1 MTTLTLRARASIAA
15 GLFAAILAAPSLAQD
30 DAPPAGGEMPA
41 IQMPAVP
48 DIATDFT
55 DAMKSPEAIKAAE
68 EALKATAAAYRGAK
82 AYSDTLTIVVDMM
95 GRRNEQSM
103 SVDRD
108 AAGTRLGMGPMSILS
123 VNSKVYLLSD
133 EAPSKFVAYPLEGS
147 IVDTLGKALGGFDLP
162 FPKWTYDPSE
172 PKDLG
177 LELAGGFIP
186 GAKIT
191 GFDPANGGRVL
202 VAGEG
207 SSVGVYSIDAASK
220 LLSGAKLNVAP
231 PGAPPG
237 FMFALELQMKP
248 VVSDALATPVTFDEA
263 GKKQVASPDELGPQ
277 AIEVG
282 AAAPGFSLVD
292 LDGKT
297 VSLESLKGKVV
308 VIDFWAEWCG
318 PCKRGLPHISDFAKW
333 ATESGKPIVVFG
345 INTLEQK
352 QGEERTKSV
361 GEYWTKQGFAMP
373 TLIDMDNSV
382 IQAYG
387 FSGIPATVVIGPD
400 GTIAAIHQGIDPN
413 NPAVIVDQLKAETET
428 ALAAK
433 GG

>member
-108 AAGTRLGMGPMSILS
+108 ATGTRLGMGPMSILS

-147 IVDTLGKALGGFDLP
+147 IVDTLGKALGGFYLP

-191 GFDPANGGRVL
+191 GFDPVNGGRVL

-248 VVSDALATPVTFDEA
+248 VLSDALATPVAFDEV

-352 QGEERTKSV
+352 QG
-361 GEYWTKQGFAMP
+361 
-373 TLIDMDNSV
+373 
-382 IQAYG
+382 
-387 FSGIPATVVIGPD
+387 
-400 GTIAAIHQGIDPN
+400 
-413 NPAVIVDQLKAETET
+413 
-428 ALAAK
+428 
-433 GG
+433 

>member
-1 MTTLTLRARASIAA
+1 MTTITSRARAAIVA
-15 GLFAAILAAPSLAQD
+15 GLFAALSAAPSLAQD
-30 DAPPAGGEMPA
+30 GAPPMGGEMPA
-41 IQMPAVP
+41 FEMPTPP
-48 DIATDFT
+48 DIAKDFT

-68 EALKATAAAYRGAK
+68 EALKATAAAYRGVK
-82 AYSDTLTIVVDMM
+82 AYSDNLTIVVEIM
-95 GRRNEQSM
+95 GRRSEQSM
-103 SVDRD
+103 SIDRD
-108 AAGTRLGMGPMSILS
+108 AAGTRLGMGPMSVVS

-133 EAPSKFVAYPLEGS
+133 EAPKKFVAYPLEGS
-147 IVDTLGKALGGFDLP
+147 FVETLGNALGGFDLP

-186 GAKIT
+186 DAKII
-191 GFDPANGGRVL
+191 GFDPADGGRVL
-202 VAGEG
+202 VSGEG
-207 SSVGVYSIDAASK
+207 GSMGVYSIDATSK

-248 VVSDALATPVTFDEA
+248 AVSDALATPVAFSEE

-282 AAAPGFSLVD
+282 VPAPGFSLVD

-297 VSLESLKGKVV
+297 VTLESLKGKVV

-333 ATESGKPIVVFG
+333 ATESGKPIVVYG

-352 QGEERTKSV
+352 QGAERIQSV
-361 GEYWTKQGFAMP
+361 SAYWTTQGFAMP
-373 TLIDMDNSV
+373 CLVDMDNSV

-387 FSGIPATVVIGPD
+387 FNGIPATVVIDTEGNV
-400 GTIAAIHQGIDPN
+400 AAIHQGIDPK
-413 NPAVIVDQLKAETET
+413 NPAVIVDQLKAETEK
-428 ALAAK
+428 ALVAK

>member
-108 AAGTRLGMGPMSILS
+108 ATGTRLGMGPMSILS

-162 FPKWTYDPSE
+162 FPKWTYPST
-172 PKDLG
+172 
-177 LELAGGFIP
+177 A
-186 GAKIT
+186 
-191 GFDPANGGRVL
+191 
-202 VAGEG
+202 
-207 SSVGVYSIDAASK
+207 
-220 LLSGAKLNVAP
+220 
-231 PGAPPG
+231 
-237 FMFALELQMKP
+237 
-248 VVSDALATPVTFDEA
+248 
-263 GKKQVASPDELGPQ
+263 VASWWPARE
-277 AIEVG
+277 
-282 AAAPGFSLVD
+282 APWASTRSTPPRSSFRARSSMSL
-292 LDGKT
+292 
-297 VSLESLKGKVV
+297 
-308 VIDFWAEWCG
+308 
-318 PCKRGLPHISDFAKW
+318 P
-333 ATESGKPIVVFG
+333 
-345 INTLEQK
+345 
-352 QGEERTKSV
+352 
-361 GEYWTKQGFAMP
+361 
-373 TLIDMDNSV
+373 
-382 IQAYG
+382 
-387 FSGIPATVVIGPD
+387 PAPLRD
-400 GTIAAIHQGIDPN
+400 SCSRSSSR
-413 NPAVIVDQLKAETET
+413 
-428 ALAAK
+428 
-433 GG
+433 

>member
-1 MTTLTLRARASIAA
+1 MTTLSLRARASIAA
-15 GLFAAILAAPSLAQD
+15 GLFAAIVAAPSLAQD
-30 DAPPAGGEMPA
+30 DAPPAAGEMPA
-41 IQMPAVP
+41 FEMPAVP
-48 DIATDFT
+48 DIAADFT
-55 DAMKSPEAIKAAE
+55 DAMKSPESIKAAE
-68 EALKATAAAYRGAK
+68 EALKATAGAYRSAK
-82 AYSDTLTIVVDMM
+82 TYSDTLTIVVDMM

-108 AAGTRLGMGPMSILS
+108 AAGTRLGMGPMSIVS
-123 VNSKVYLLSD
+123 VNSKVYLLSN
-133 EAPSKFVAYPLEGS
+133 EAPSKFVAYPLAGS
-147 IVDTLGKALGGFDLP
+147 IVETLGNELGGFELP

-172 PKDLG
+172 PKDLAT
-177 LELAGGFIP
+177 ELAGGFIP

-202 VAGEG
+202 VAGDG
-207 SSVGVYSIDAASK
+207 GSVGVYSIDATTK
-220 LLSGAKLNVAP
+220 LLTGAKLNVAP
-231 PGAPPG
+231 QGAPPG

-248 VVSDALATPVTFDEA
+248 VVADALATPVAFDEA

-333 ATESGKPIVVFG
+333 ATESGKPIVVYG
-345 INTLEQK
+345 INTLERT
-352 QGEERTKSV
+352 QGDERTKAV
-361 GEYWTKQGFAMP
+361 GEYWTKQGFAMG
-373 TLIDMDNSV
+373 TLIDMDNAV

-387 FSGIPATVVIGPD
+387 FTGIPATVVIGPD
-400 GTIAAIHQGIDPN
+400 GTVAAIHQGIDPN
-413 NPAVIVDQLKAETET
+413 NPAVIVEQLKAETEK